1 VEIFYYVFCKLYA
14 RLSLMLFIAPLIS
27 ISLSTR
33 APEGIVLMNSTSG
46 RMDMILGCA
55 LVYVL
60 DLILC
65 RSLNSKFQ
73 K

>member
-1 VEIFYYVFCKLYA
+1 
-14 RLSLMLFIAPLIS
+14 MLFIAPLIS